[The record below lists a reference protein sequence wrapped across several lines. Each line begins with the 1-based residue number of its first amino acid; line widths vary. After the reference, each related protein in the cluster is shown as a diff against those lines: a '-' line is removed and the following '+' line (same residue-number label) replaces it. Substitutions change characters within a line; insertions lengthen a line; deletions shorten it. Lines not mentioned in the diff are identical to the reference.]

1 MPSFDCGGGRCG
13 EFSCASCWDDAT
25 RKEYWGLLKEGN
37 SDREAA
43 KIMARRLHARVHD
56 NRSPLEAA
64 RADLARVTAERDAA
78 VSDQNEAMALVIG
91 LEGAVHR
98 LTEELRVARLDAST
112 TSLQADGYR
121 RERDALQARLDDY
134 YDDHRAVVAGQC
146 APDERHCSC
155 VPHLRREVEA
165 MRAVVEA
172 ARVLRDADYDDVY
185 GTIDGTLQAL
195 DALRTRKVGE

>member
-1 MPSFDCGGGRCG
+1 MG
-13 EFSCASCWDDAT
+13 ERFGLDDA
-25 RKEYWGLLKEGN
+25 R
-37 SDREAA
+37 DVIEAY
-43 KIMARRLHARVHD
+43 
-56 NRSPLEAA
+56 RS
-64 RADLARVTAERDAA
+64 DLARVTAERDAA
-78 VSDQNEAMALVIG
+78 VSGQNEAMALVIG
-91 LEGAVHR
+91 LEGTVGR

-121 RERDALQARLDDY
+121 RERDALKARLDDY

-172 ARVLRDADYDDVY
+172 AGEVNDAPPDYENW
-185 GTIDGTLQAL
+185 GKLQGAL
-195 DALRTRKVGE
+195 DALRARKVGG